1 MSDVVIVGLLSL
13 AGTLIGSVAGIMTAN
28 KLTNYRIGQLEKK
41 VDKHNGV
48 MERTYR
54 LEDRDALREEQIEA
68 ANHRIENLEKI
79 VNQGRNTYE
88 H

>member
-13 AGTLIGSVAGIMTAN
+13 AGTLIGSVAGIMAAN
-28 KLTNYRIGQLEKK
+28 RLTVYRIDQLEKK
-41 VDKHNGV
+41 VSKHNNYI
-48 MERTYR
+48 ERTYR
-54 LEDRDALREEQIEA
+54 LEERDTLHEEQIKV
-68 ANHRIENLEKI
+68 ANHRIEDLEKI